1 MLELEN
7 ISKSYKNGKIS
18 AGVLKGITFSVN
30 NGEMVSIM
38 GSSGAGKTTLLN
50 IIGCMDRADGGS
62 YKFDGTDVNTLK
74 NFQFEL
80 FRKKHIGFIFQ
91 QFALLNDYTVFENV
105 ELPLQSRRIK
115 KKDRKEKVN
124 EYLKRMGIA
133 DLSKKFPTQIS
144 GGQQQR
150 CAIARALVSCPDI
163 ILADEPTGAL
173 DSKTGEEIMNEIV
186 ALKALGKIIIV
197 VTHDLN
203 VAKKADRIVYL
214 KDGVICE

>member
-1 MLELEN
+1 
-7 ISKSYKNGKIS
+7 
-18 AGVLKGITFSVN
+18 
-30 NGEMVSIM
+30 
-38 GSSGAGKTTLLN
+38 
-50 IIGCMDRADGGS
+50 
-62 YKFDGTDVNTLK
+62 
-74 NFQFEL
+74 
-80 FRKKHIGFIFQ
+80 
-91 QFALLNDYTVFENV
+91 
-105 ELPLQSRRIK
+105 
-115 KKDRKEKVN
+115 
-124 EYLKRMGIA
+124 MGIA

>member
-1 MLELEN
+1 
-7 ISKSYKNGKIS
+7 
-18 AGVLKGITFSVN
+18 
-30 NGEMVSIM
+30 MVSIM

-105 ELPLQSRRIK
+105 ELPLRSRRIK

>member
-105 ELPLQSRRIK
+105 ELPLRSRRIK